1 MAAEII
7 SVAAETISV
16 ITLVSILG
24 TDILIDPIGIITRA
38 GIDQLTGIT
47 EAGTTIGT
55 TMVTTI
61 GTTIGKTI
69 GVTMSV
75 TAILGTTVLGTA
87 AMGAVGLL
95 PLWWVGGLTP

>member
-1 MAAEII
+1 VAEPI
-7 SVAAETISV
+7 SG
-16 ITLVSILG
+16 ITLVSIPG
-24 TDILIDPIGIITRA
+24 TDILIDPIGIMTRA
-38 GIDQLTGIT
+38 GIGQLTGIT
-47 EAGTTIGT
+47 EAGTTMDTTIGT